1 MGQSRGI
8 NHRRNSVDLFI
19 MAIRHDVVKN
29 CVEEDINASFSTRE
43 LRNTGYYQ
51 RQGLQKKSSEIP
63 SNKTTKRRIGDKL
76 RHFHAHHSTTREN
89 SHPYFFHSGLKNV
102 VWWAFVSTFFALI
115 FGQLSTVASATN
127 DLLSKGGADG
137 EDGANNLAALN
148 SNSFFQ
154 PEEEGE
160 YPDYSSDEFDSETD
174 DEGDTICFYSESGD
188 DDITCLPEVESQDD
202 LEKRNYLFRS
212 KKAGYL
218 FRSRRAPSYLFRS
231 RRAPSYLFRSRR
243 SPDFAK
249 KAQGYLFRSRRAP
262 SYLFRSRKAPSYL
275 FRSKKAPSYLF
286 RSKKSDGRQSRSYFF
301 RSRKAPGYLFRSR
314 RSKGYLF
321 RSRREEQT
329 DNSVKNDNDQSIATR
344 AGYLFRT
351 RKSFPSEMTDAQEQP
366 KVELTGSPLTR
377 HLRSKSYLFRS

>member
-1 MGQSRGI
+1 MI
-8 NHRRNSVDLFI
+8 W
-19 MAIRHDVVKN
+19 K
-29 CVEEDINASFSTRE
+29 RE
-43 LRNTGYYQ
+43 IICSGRKKLVICFGLDGHQVTYSDPE
-51 RQGLQKKSSEIP
+51 GLQAISLDQEDPQILQ
-63 SNKTTKRRIGDKL
+63 RKL
-76 RHFHAHHSTTREN
+76 RDTCSDLAEL
-89 SHPYFFHSGLKNV
+89 HPTYF
-102 VWWAFVSTFFALI
+102 
-115 FGQLSTVASATN
+115 
-127 DLLSKGGADG
+127 D
-137 EDGANNLAALN
+137 
-148 SNSFFQ
+148 
-154 PEEEGE
+154 PEK
-160 YPDYSSDEFDSETD
+160 PLV
-174 DEGDTICFYSESGD
+174 
-188 DDITCLPEVESQDD
+188 TCL
-202 LEKRNYLFRS
+202 
-212 KKAGYL
+212 
-218 FRSRRAPSYLFRS
+218 